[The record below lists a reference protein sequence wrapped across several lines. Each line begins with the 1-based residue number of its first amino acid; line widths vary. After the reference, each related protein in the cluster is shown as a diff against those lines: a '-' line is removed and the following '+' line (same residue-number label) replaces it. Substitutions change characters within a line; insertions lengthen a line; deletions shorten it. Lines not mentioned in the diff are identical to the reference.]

1 MGLGAR
7 VVWWWWWCLWCG
19 DGDWDW
25 DWSGDWRWREA
36 RAPIGGERGFGFG
49 FGGLDW
55 GEEEEETMT
64 LALLCSAAAVLS
76 NHRPLQSRRA
86 LGLRVVPFP
95 SPACLRV
102 GRHHSPPR
110 GDARAHGRRC
120 VLRLATREGRLTGD
134 FWGGRVL
141 RSFDAAAAT
150 NLPPVP
156 TNNRHKT
163 SLINFPPPYI
173 INEKLMNSFALLSQ
187 RVFLLLL
194 LSCFSAFI
202 TCKDRHLRL

>member
-64 LALLCSAAAVLS
+64 LALLCSAVLYYQIIVDYS
-76 NHRPLQSRRA
+76 LVGRWVCA
-86 LGLRVVPFP
+86 WFP
-95 SPACLRV
+95 SPPPRVSASDATIPLRV
-102 GRHHSPPR
+102 GTRARTVAVVCCGLRHER
-110 GDARAHGRRC
+110 GG
-120 VLRLATREGRLTGD
+120 
-134 FWGGRVL
+134 
-141 RSFDAAAAT
+141 
-150 NLPPVP
+150 
-156 TNNRHKT
+156 
-163 SLINFPPPYI
+163 
-173 INEKLMNSFALLSQ
+173 
-187 RVFLLLL
+187 
-194 LSCFSAFI
+194 
-202 TCKDRHLRL
+202 